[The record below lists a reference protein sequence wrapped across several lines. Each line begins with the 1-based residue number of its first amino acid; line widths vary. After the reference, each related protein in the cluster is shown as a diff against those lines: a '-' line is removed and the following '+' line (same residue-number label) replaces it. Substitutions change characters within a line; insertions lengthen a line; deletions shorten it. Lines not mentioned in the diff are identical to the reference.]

1 MSALDADAVADTGGG
16 SIPIF
21 LLKTK
26 STPHDGYEEFFS
38 STKLHDHAL
47 TPTFVPVLEHRL
59 LEPGMDT
66 VRQLLR
72 ERRINNSGDE
82 GTYGGLIF
90 TSQRA
95 VEAFASLVDE
105 GTLSPQ
111 RHAETT

>member
-1 MSALDADAVADTGGG
+1 MTATAADAG

-38 STKLHDHAL
+38 ATKLEGHELA
-47 TPTFVPVLEHRL
+47 PAFVPVLEHTL
-59 LEPGMDT
+59 LEPGLDT

-72 ERRINNSGDE
+72 SQRINNAGDE
-82 GTYGGLIF
+82 GTYGGMIF

-95 VEAFASLVDE
+95 VEAFASLIAE
-105 GTLSPQ
+105 GSPNSL
-111 RHAETT
+111 HTTQLPQQLAS